1 MLKKLPMRTRLQG
14 IVSACVALAD
24 AVNDLAHEAE
34 IEEDAKANLAVFLAK
49 QRRHQCYRGDDAL
62 DAKDGPLVVLVPQAG
77 MDPAWVVH
85 HQGTSIRVRFCPF
98 CGLKLRGVDTDSPAG
113 PSGSEP

>member
-1 MLKKLPMRTRLQG
+1 MPKKLPMRTRLRE
-14 IVSACVALAD
+14 VVNACVSLAD
-24 AVNDLAHEAE
+24 VVNDLASEAE
-34 IEEDAKANLAVFLAK
+34 SEEDAKADLAEFLAK
-49 QRRHQCYRGDDAL
+49 QRRHRCSRGDDAL
-62 DAKDGPLVVLVPQAG
+62 DAKDGPLVVLVPQIDA
-77 MDPAWVVH
+77 DPVWVVH